1 MPFTLS
7 DDGRFAAIAGEKEL
21 KIHSLKGDGDIRPIS
36 LQDLTGPV
44 KHLQWATGESREQ
57 SLPGQRDENT
67 TIQRVLCA
75 GGNKIF
81 VYDANEETWSAKI
94 DAGEITGL
102 AHVSFSQSGHEI
114 IVIPEFNTHLTIFS
128 LTTGHQRVIKCP
140 KFAGHST
147 YAFRPSSGH
156 LAVLTKGNTG
166 DILSLHEVG
175 SHEVITAVNLPT
187 TDARGLKWSPDGNWI
202 AVWDT
207 ASQGTMVV
215 IYTADGQR
223 SRSYEGSSTG
233 DDDHDF
239 GVRTVEWSPDSQLLA
254 IGKHDGTVE
263 LISGTAVCL
272 STLWCNKINNNAYF
286 GENQQFVLIAV
297 LGDPTTEPIGRDVYV
312 EQESTIP
319 DITDYMLAPE
329 SPVFPYTYSLSA
341 EDRIVSN
348 ISFNPT
354 SSAAVTID
362 ESMPNIA
369 WMWSVEGSKPTLSGA
384 LVHSANIKQLCWNSE
399 IPDLLMTMSG
409 DDTTIAVHQWLCG
422 RSPRGAIIRSL
433 RGRAEVG
440 WIKTDKEMGGLFWV
454 GGQRGYGMG
463 YLTGTGSS
471 TQLHKVA
478 AVDDVAEL
486 LPPLSDVDFPLTK
499 TEK

>member
-1 MPFTLS
+1 MPYSLS
-7 DDGRFAAIAGEKEL
+7 NDGRYAATTADKEL
-21 KIHSLKGDGDIRPIS
+21 RIHSLKGDGDIRPIP
-36 LQDLTGPV
+36 LQDLIGPV
-44 KHLQWATGESREQ
+44 KYLQWTFGELGEQ
-57 SLPGQRDENT
+57 ILPGQSDNNA
-67 TIQRVLCA
+67 IAPRVLCG

-81 VYDANEETWSAKI
+81 VYDADDETWSAKI
-94 DAGEITGL
+94 DAGENTGL
-102 AHVSFSQSGHEI
+102 VHVNFSPSGNEI
-114 IVIPEFNTHLTIFS
+114 IAMPEFNTHLTIFS
-128 LTTGHQRVIKCP
+128 LLSGHQRVIKCP

-147 YAFRPSSGH
+147 YAFRPRSGH

-166 DILSLHEVG
+166 DVLSLHEVG
-175 SHEVITAVNLPT
+175 SYEVITVVNLPT

-223 SRSYEGSSTG
+223 FRSYEGSSTG
-233 DDDHDF
+233 EDDHDF

-254 IGKHDGTVE
+254 IGRHDGTVE
-263 LISGTAVCL
+263 LISGTA
-272 STLWCNKINNNAYF
+272 
-286 GENQQFVLIAV
+286 FVLIAV

-312 EQESTIP
+312 EQESGVP
-319 DITDYMLAPE
+319 DITDYMLGPE
-329 SPVFPYTYSLSA
+329 SPVFPYTYNLSP

-354 SSAAVTID
+354 SSSAVTID

-369 WMWSVEGSKPTLSGA
+369 WMWSVEGSKPTLTGA
-384 LVHSANIKQLCWNSE
+384 LVHSASIKQLCWNNE
-399 IPDLLMTMSG
+399 IPDLLMTVSG
-409 DDTTIAVHQWLCG
+409 EDTTLTVHQWLCG
-422 RSPRGAIIRSL
+422 RSPRGAVVRNL
-433 RGRAEVG
+433 RGRAEAD

-454 GGQRGYGMG
+454 GGQRGYEIG
-463 YLTGTGSS
+463 YLTSTGPS

-478 AVDDVAEL
+478 AIDDAAYL
-486 LPPLSDVDFPLTK
+486 LPSLGDADFPLPK

>member
-1 MPFTLS
+1 MPLTLS
-7 DDGRFAAIAGEKEL
+7 DDGRFAATAGEKEL
-21 KIHSLKGDGDIRPIS
+21 KIHSLKGDGDVRPIS

-44 KHLQWATGESREQ
+44 KYLQWATGQLDEQ
-57 SLPGQRDENT
+57 PLPGQRDENIT
-67 TIQRVLCA
+67 QRVLCA

-102 AHVSFSQSGHEI
+102 AHASFSPSGDEI
-114 IVIPEFNTHLTIFS
+114 IVIPEFNTHLTIIS
-128 LTTGHQRVIKCP
+128 LTSGHQRVIKCP
-140 KFAGHST
+140 KFAGHAT
-147 YAFRPSSGH
+147 YAFRPRSGH

-175 SHEVITAVNLPT
+175 SYEVITAVNIPT

-223 SRSYEGSSTG
+223 FRNYEGSSTG
-233 DDDHDF
+233 DDDRDF

-272 STLWCNKINNNAYF
+272 SILRCNKVDDNADF
-286 GENQQFVLIAV
+286 GGNRQFVLMAV

-312 EQESTIP
+312 EQESMIP

-329 SPVFPYTYSLSA
+329 SPVFPYTYNLSA

-409 DDTTIAVHQWLCG
+409 DDTTVAVHQWLCG
-422 RSPRGAIIRSL
+422 RTPRGAIIRSL

-440 WIKTDKEMGGLFWV
+440 WIKTDKEMGGLLWI
-454 GGQRGYGMG
+454 GGQRGYEMG

-478 AVDDVAEL
+478 AVSDVAEL
-486 LPPLSDVDFPLTK
+486 LPPLSDADFPLTK

>member
-1 MPFTLS
+1 
-7 DDGRFAAIAGEKEL
+7 
-21 KIHSLKGDGDIRPIS
+21 
-36 LQDLTGPV
+36 
-44 KHLQWATGESREQ
+44 
-57 SLPGQRDENT
+57 
-67 TIQRVLCA
+67 
-75 GGNKIF
+75 
-81 VYDANEETWSAKI
+81 
-94 DAGEITGL
+94 
-102 AHVSFSQSGHEI
+102 
-114 IVIPEFNTHLTIFS
+114 
-128 LTTGHQRVIKCP
+128 
-140 KFAGHST
+140 
-147 YAFRPSSGH
+147 
-156 LAVLTKGNTG
+156 
-166 DILSLHEVG
+166 
-175 SHEVITAVNLPT
+175 
-187 TDARGLKWSPDGNWI
+187 
-202 AVWDT
+202 
-207 ASQGTMVV
+207 MVV

-223 SRSYEGSSTG
+223 FRNYEGSSTG
-233 DDDHDF
+233 DDDRDF

-272 STLWCNKINNNAYF
+272 SILRCNKVDDNADF
-286 GENQQFVLIAV
+286 GGNRQFVLMAV

-312 EQESTIP
+312 EQESMIP

-329 SPVFPYTYSLSA
+329 SPVFPYTYNLSA

-409 DDTTIAVHQWLCG
+409 DDTTVAVHQWLCG
-422 RSPRGAIIRSL
+422 RTPRGAIIRSL

-440 WIKTDKEMGGLFWV
+440 WIKTDKEMGGLLWI
-454 GGQRGYGMG
+454 GGQRGYEMG

-478 AVDDVAEL
+478 AVDAVAEL
-486 LPPLSDVDFPLTK
+486 LPPLSDADFPLTK